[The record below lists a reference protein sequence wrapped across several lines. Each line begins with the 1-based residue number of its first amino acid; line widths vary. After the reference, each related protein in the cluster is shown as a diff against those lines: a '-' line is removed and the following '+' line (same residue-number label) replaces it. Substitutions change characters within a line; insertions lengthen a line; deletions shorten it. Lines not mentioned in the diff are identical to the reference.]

1 MKKTE
6 NIPQIGED
14 TELKEAI
21 ARETVVLLYRAIPG
35 SVVATIVISAFL
47 SAVLWQFFGDKVLV
61 LWFFSIAVIN
71 ASRFV
76 LYKCYLNRDK
86 NIDNTAFWDK
96 SFYILL
102 FLNGLCFSVIGLF
115 FLPDASVAYHYFPIM
130 VLIGL
135 ATGGV
140 ATLSFSLRNIS
151 TYFILLVFPIFIG
164 EILLGTFISYSVAA
178 LILLSL
184 IFSLM
189 NAKKIYQTSIENI
202 TLNFHSEKHTQQL
215 IESRNAAIASDRAKN
230 QFVSMISHELRTPLN
245 AIMGF
250 GQLLQLSDDPK
261 LNEEQ
266 NENTQGI
273 IDAGKHLLSLIEEL
287 LDLSSIESHKLKLFI
302 KNVSLKEIVD
312 ESLKL
317 LMPVASQYGIK
328 IINKFEDDYL
338 VKADPKRLKQIL
350 INLFSNAIKYNSEN
364 GSVILSVEKTSISSV
379 KISVSDTGKGLGKV
393 QLESLF
399 NPFQRH
405 HEKQEGLGLGLYIT
419 KNMVELM
426 QGKIGVESVV
436 GKGATFWF
444 EVPLAE
450 NGNR

>member
-1 MKKTE
+1 MIKNE
-6 NIPQIGED
+6 NTPQINED

-35 SVVATIVISAFL
+35 SVAATIVISAFL
-47 SAVLWQFFGDKVLV
+47 SAVLWQFFDDKVLV
-61 LWFFSIAVIN
+61 FWFCLIAVIN

-76 LYKCYLNRDK
+76 LYKYYMKRDK

-102 FLNGLCFSVIGLF
+102 CLNGLCFSVIGLF
-115 FLPDASVAYHYFPIM
+115 FLPDATVAYHYFPIM

-151 TYFILLVFPIFIG
+151 TYFILLVFPVFIG
-164 EILLGTFISYSVAA
+164 EILLDTFISYSVAA

-184 IFSLM
+184 IFSLV
-189 NAKKIYQTSIENI
+189 NAKKINQTSIENI
-202 TLNFHSEKHTQQL
+202 TLNYHSEKHTQQL
-215 IESRNAAIASDRAKN
+215 IESRNTAIESERAKD

-250 GQLLQLSDDPK
+250 GQLLQFSDAPK

-266 NENTQGI
+266 TENTQGI

-312 ESLKL
+312 DSLKL
-317 LMPVASQYGIK
+317 LMPVASQYNIK
-328 IINKFEDDYL
+328 IINNFEDDCL

-364 GSVILSVEKTSISSV
+364 GNVILSVEKTPISSV
-379 KISVSDTGKGLGKV
+379 KISVSDTGKGLNKG

-426 QGKIGVESVV
+426 GGEIGVESDV

-444 EVPLAE
+444 RLPLAE
-450 NGNR
+450 NESL

>member
-1 MKKTE
+1 MNKTE
-6 NIPQIGED
+6 IIENS
-14 TELKEAI
+14 ELKEAI

-35 SVVATIVISAFL
+35 SVAATIVISAFL
-47 SAVLWQFFGDKVLV
+47 SAVLWQFFDDTVLV
-61 LWFFSIAVIN
+61 LWFCLIAVIN

-76 LYKCYLNRDK
+76 LYKYYLRRDK
-86 NIDNTAFWDK
+86 NVDNTAFWDK

-102 FLNGLCFSVIGLF
+102 ILNGLCFSVIGLF
-115 FLPDASVAYHYFPIM
+115 FLPDAAVAYHYFPIM

-151 TYFILLVFPIFIG
+151 TYFILLVFPVFIG
-164 EILLGTFISYSVAA
+164 EILLDTFISYSVAA

-184 IFSLM
+184 IFSLV

-202 TLNFHSEKHTQQL
+202 TLNYHSEKHTQQL
-215 IESRNAAIASDRAKN
+215 IESRNTAIESDRAKD
-230 QFVSMISHELRTPLN
+230 QFISMISHELRTPLN

-266 NENTQGI
+266 TENTQDI

-287 LDLSSIESHKLKLFI
+287 LDVSSIESHKLKLFI
-302 KNVSLKEIVD
+302 KNISLKETVD
-312 ESLKL
+312 ESFKL
-317 LMPVASQYGIK
+317 LMPVASQYSIK
-328 IINKFEDDYL
+328 IINNFEDDFL

-364 GSVILSVEKTSISSV
+364 GSVILSVDKTSISSV
-379 KISVSDTGKGLGKV
+379 KVSVSDTGKGLTKE

-399 NPFQRH
+399 NPF
-405 HEKQEGLGLGLYIT
+405 KDIT
-419 KNMVELM
+419 
-426 QGKIGVESVV
+426 
-436 GKGATFWF
+436 
-444 EVPLAE
+444 
-450 NGNR
+450 